1 MRDATPVEK
10 QLIEQCFILSN
21 FLFLFKTAQSQIVLR
36 VYRTRGIPSHLL
48 GAQPN
53 GRQEQQQPLNDNEH
67 NSSDTSVEDS
77 KIQFQNNLRKFKA
90 KCDNELEK
98 LLEKCES
105 RRKTNLDRKYFGS
118 ESASSS
124 SRLMIGDLGARNVR
138 RFDSANNNFNANKD
152 DDENGTWIAAA
163 YESDYGLLIWADDEQ
178 LLFIDIII
186 SPLQPF
192 VLAVMF
198 K

>member
-1 MRDATPVEK
+1 MNAY
-10 QLIEQCFILSN
+10 LLSIIHI
-21 FLFLFKTAQSQIVLR
+21 TIVY
-36 VYRTRGIPSHLL
+36 VYRTRGIPTHLL

-53 GRQEQQQPLNDNEH
+53 GRQEQQQLNDNEH

-105 RRKTNLDRKYFGS
+105 RRRSNDRKFFAS

-124 SRLMIGDLGARNVR
+124 RLVMGDMSTRNVR
-138 RFDSANNNFNANKD
+138 RLESANNSLNANKD
-152 DDENGTWIAAA
+152 DDENGT
-163 YESDYGLLIWADDEQ
+163 
-178 LLFIDIII
+178 
-186 SPLQPF
+186 
-192 VLAVMF
+192 
-198 K
+198 

>member
-1 MRDATPVEK
+1 
-10 QLIEQCFILSN
+10 
-21 FLFLFKTAQSQIVLR
+21 
-36 VYRTRGIPSHLL
+36 L

-53 GRQEQQQPLNDNEH
+53 GRQQPEQQQLQQQPLNDNEY

-105 RRKTNLDRKYFGS
+105 RRKTSLDNRSKYFGA

-124 SRLMIGDLGARNVR
+124 SRLLMGGDLSARHTR
-138 RFDSANNNFNANKD
+138 RYDNSNFNAKD
-152 DDENGTWIAAA
+152 EEENGGAT
-163 YESDYGLLIWADDEQ
+163 
-178 LLFIDIII
+178 
-186 SPLQPF
+186 
-192 VLAVMF
+192 
-198 K
+198 

>member
-1 MRDATPVEK
+1 M
-10 QLIEQCFILSN
+10 
-21 FLFLFKTAQSQIVLR
+21 
-36 VYRTRGIPSHLL
+36 

-53 GRQEQQQPLNDNEH
+53 GRQEQQQQLNDNEH

-105 RRKTNLDRKYFGS
+105 RRRSTDRKLFGS

-124 SRLMIGDLGARNVR
+124 SRLLMGGEMGARNLR
-138 RFDSANNNFNANKD
+138 RLESANNNSFTANKD
-152 DDENGTWIAAA
+152 DDENGTWIAARLV
-163 YESDYGLLIWADDEQ
+163 YDRDFGLLIWAN
-178 LLFIDIII
+178 
-186 SPLQPF
+186 
-192 VLAVMF
+192 
-198 K
+198 

>member
-1 MRDATPVEK
+1 MFSLAKLDSIS
-10 QLIEQCFILSN
+10 LILNHKPFI
-21 FLFLFKTAQSQIVLR
+21 
-36 VYRTRGIPSHLL
+36 VYRTRGIPTHLL

-53 GRQEQQQPLNDNEH
+53 GRQEQLNDNEH
-67 NSSDTSVEDS
+67 NSPDTSVEDS

-105 RRKTNLDRKYFGS
+105 RRKTDRRYFGS

-124 SRLMIGDLGARNVR
+124 SRLTMGDLGARNVR

-152 DDENGTWIAAA
+152 DDENGT
-163 YESDYGLLIWADDEQ
+163 
-178 LLFIDIII
+178 
-186 SPLQPF
+186 
-192 VLAVMF
+192 
-198 K
+198 

>member
-1 MRDATPVEK
+1 MG
-10 QLIEQCFILSN
+10 S
-21 FLFLFKTAQSQIVLR
+21 
-36 VYRTRGIPSHLL
+36 
-48 GAQPN
+48 QPN
-53 GRQEQQQPLNDNEH
+53 GRQEQQLNDNEH

-105 RRKTNLDRKYFGS
+105 RRKTNDRRFFVS

-124 SRLMIGDLGARNVR
+124 SRLMMGDLGPRSVR

-152 DDENGTWIAAA
+152 DDENGTWIAA
-163 YESDYGLLIWADDEQ
+163 YDSDYGLLIWAKPKYSIYQHNNSFRAQWCPDEVYRP
-178 LLFIDIII
+178 
-186 SPLQPF
+186 S
-192 VLAVMF
+192 
-198 K
+198 